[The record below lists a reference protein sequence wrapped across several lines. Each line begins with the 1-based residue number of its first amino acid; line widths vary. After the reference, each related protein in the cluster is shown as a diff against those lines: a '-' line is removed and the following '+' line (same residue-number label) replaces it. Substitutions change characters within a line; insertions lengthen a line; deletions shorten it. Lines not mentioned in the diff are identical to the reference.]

1 MHVCV
6 DGATQ
11 KMKKNIWIVGLLGW
25 VMVLFSGMWQQSAQ
39 AAGEGFTVKA
49 ELPENQRDT
58 SASYFDLR
66 VSPNQA
72 QTLNVVIQNR
82 QADPV
87 TVLIKVNPA
96 FTNDNGVV
104 EYGEQ
109 VGRTDASL
117 KVNF

>member
-11 KMKKNIWIVGLLGW
+11 KMKKSIWIVGLLGW

-49 ELPENQRDT
+49 ELPENQRGT

-72 QTLNVVIQNR
+72 QPLLVSKLFPQNDLFCLFR
-82 QADPV
+82 SCPC
-87 TVLIKVNPA
+87 ICSCK
-96 FTNDNGVV
+96 
-104 EYGEQ
+104 
-109 VGRTDASL
+109 SL
-117 KVNF
+117 MSSS